1 MNGKYG
7 IVKNILKTKII
18 KIITYCIKV
27 NSKDCWNLKY
37 KVLQKTFWNA
47 ETVNWRRNPLLST
60 IQKLEYVSISKSKIR
75 FFWDSNNKMEVE
87 SENRMRNPK
96 TPFVV
101 SVEGNIGSGK
111 STMLQFYSE
120 LDDVQLH
127 PEPVEKWQNL
137 HGHNLLEKL
146 YTDPK
151 RWSFQVILWMK
162 K

>member
-1 MNGKYG
+1 
-7 IVKNILKTKII
+7 
-18 KIITYCIKV
+18 
-27 NSKDCWNLKY
+27 
-37 KVLQKTFWNA
+37 
-47 ETVNWRRNPLLST
+47 
-60 IQKLEYVSISKSKIR
+60 
-75 FFWDSNNKMEVE
+75 MEVE
-87 SENRMRNPK
+87 SENWMRNPK

-151 RWSFQVILWMK
+151 RWSFQVIL
-162 K
+162 